1 LHDALPIFILNIQ
14 IIQNILLGGEIMTRP
29 EDKHAWTAKIGSKG
43 QIVIPKDAREIFN
56 FKPGDNVLLLGDE
69 KQGIAIMRSDLYDEL
84 VEKVFGEQEQNE
96 EEDK

>member
-1 LHDALPIFILNIQ
+1 
-14 IIQNILLGGEIMTRP
+14 MTRP

-84 VEKVFGEQEQNE
+84 VEKVFGEQEQDEGDN
-96 EEDK
+96 K

>member
-1 LHDALPIFILNIQ
+1 
-14 IIQNILLGGEIMTRP
+14 MTRP

>member
-1 LHDALPIFILNIQ
+1 
-14 IIQNILLGGEIMTRP
+14 MTRP

-69 KQGIAIMRSDLYDEL
+69 IIAIHENKHARTAKIVSKALIVITKDASEIINFKVVDNVLLVEDMRHVIAIMRS
-84 VEKVFGEQEQNE
+84 N
-96 EEDK
+96 